1 MVAQALGHNQPLF
14 VPIVFHGFCNN
25 VSEKPLLKILDRRET
40 VTKHAVYQVVNSD
53 IITKILNVLI
63 GKS

>member
-1 MVAQALGHNQPLF
+1 MSFVFRRLF
-14 VPIVFHGFCNN
+14 YT
-25 VSEKPLLKILDRRET
+25 VSEKPCLKILDRRET
-40 VTKHAVYQVVNSD
+40 VTKHAAYKAINFD